1 MPMKLRYTDRVMIRL
16 ECNMASRM
24 DGALRDGETRADF
37 IRQAIDDLIERRLAA
52 ATNEE

>member
-1 MPMKLRYTDRVMIRL
+1 MRYTERVPLRL
-16 ECNMASRM
+16 EKNAASRM

-52 ATNEE
+52 ATDKE